1 VSKVYC
7 VTEPITYRDG
17 NPVPLFDITPAI
29 EYGEIEILTRHNQ
42 SMQFSVPMIRS
53 LRDKLKDFNDNDF
66 ILPVGDPITIGA
78 VCAVVADIN
87 GGYYKVLKWDK
98 RTRKYLPIEIQVWG
112 SQLS

>member
-1 VSKVYC
+1 

-17 NPVPLFDITPAI
+17 NPVPLFDITPAA
-29 EYGEIEILTRHNQ
+29 EYGEIEVLTRHNQ
-42 SMQFSVPMIRS
+42 SMMFSVPMIRS

-87 GGYYKVLKWDK
+87 GGFYKVLKWDK